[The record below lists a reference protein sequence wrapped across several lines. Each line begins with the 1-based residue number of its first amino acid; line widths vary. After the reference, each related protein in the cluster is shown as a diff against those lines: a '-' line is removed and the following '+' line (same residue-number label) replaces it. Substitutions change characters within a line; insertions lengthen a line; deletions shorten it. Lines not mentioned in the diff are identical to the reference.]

1 MLTKTLRLG
10 TRGSQLALWQAHAV
24 ASALAATDTAVEL
37 VVMRTAG
44 DRLRDVPLDEAGG
57 KRLFVQDLEDALLRG
72 DIDLAVHSAK
82 DMPSEIP
89 EGLTIAAALPREDP
103 RDALVLPAAAHTH
116 GASGLADVLS
126 ALAGGAGRAIG
137 TGSVRRAAQL
147 AGLMPGARFLPVR
160 GNVDTRLR
168 KLDEGQFEALVL
180 ACAGLRR
187 LGLAHRISAALPV
200 DQCVPAPGQGTIAV
214 ETRADDVA
222 RQVARIHDAPSGM
235 VLAAER
241 ALLQALGGDCQV
253 PLGALARV
261 NGAGLELDAL
271 VCSPDGRT
279 VIRRHGRG
287 SAAHPEDLGRRVG
300 GELVL
305 AGAAGILEDV
315 RRGSARTAHTEG
327 I

>member
-10 TRGSQLALWQAHAV
+10 TRGSQLALWQARAV
-24 ASALAATDTAVEL
+24 ASALAATQTAVEL

-44 DRLRDVPLDEAGG
+44 DRLQDVPLDEAGG
-57 KRLFVQDLEDALLRG
+57 KRLFVQDLEEALLRG

-89 EGLTIAAALPREDP
+89 EGLAIAAALPREDP
-103 RDALVLPAAAHTH
+103 RDALVLPAAAPRQE
-116 GASGLADVLS
+116 SGLADVLS
-126 ALAGGAGRAIG
+126 ALAGGPDRAIG

-147 AGLMPGARFLPVR
+147 TGLIPGARFLPVR

-168 KLDEGQFEALVL
+168 KLDEGQFDALVL

-187 LGLAHRISAALPV
+187 LDLGHRISAALPV
-200 DQCVPAPGQGTIAV
+200 DRCVPAPGQGTIAV
-214 ETRADDVA
+214 QTRADDVA
-222 RQVARIHDAPSGM
+222 RQVAGIHDAPSGM
-235 VLAAER
+235 MLAAER

-261 NGAGLELDAL
+261 NGAGLELDAV
-271 VCSPDGRT
+271 VCSRDGRT
-279 VIRRHGRG
+279 VIRRHRRG
-287 SAAHPEDLGRRVG
+287 STAHPEDLGRRVAD
-300 GELVL
+300 ELVL